1 MKTAIIYTRVSTEHQ
16 RENTSLA
23 DQEQRCR
30 DYAAQ
35 HNMTVIEHL
44 SDVESGNN
52 STRSGYTALRSL
64 VLNRAVDAI
73 IVLCVDRLSRNV
85 AHYHLFLEDMEAQG
99 VELHY
104 ADRGRV
110 NFDEE
115 IRTDE
120 FEALLG
126 QAERKRIARRLR
138 RGQERKVKGSGDTP
152 GRILGHGT
160 APYGYRFVGRGSER
174 SIELVPEE
182 ATIVQRIYRLY
193 LQGVALRA
201 IAEQLTAEQV
211 PTPHDSGRYASNGKR
226 TRGRCV
232 WHQMIIWR
240 VLRRDIYSG
249 ILYHYRAT
257 RSGKHGK
264 RHQRDRSEWVGVPVP
279 PIIDQATFQ
288 AVQQRLSLAQ
298 QRSQRNRKHFYL
310 LGGGRLVCQCG
321 HHMSG
326 TASPPAR
333 PGQPPRRYYRCLS
346 NRRDAVT
353 PCMLPRINA
362 DHLEQLVWNWLETV
376 LTVEQIERGVRLAEQ
391 RAEGERANVDETIT
405 TLEKRR
411 AQHVHEHERMIQA
424 YKAGVLSLDE
434 LSHDKAAN
442 DAALQRVDEELQ
454 RLDQLRRTATTYDLA
469 ALQAAAQEL
478 RAQLPYLEGEERLR
492 MLDVLGLEVV
502 REVDA
507 QGQAWV
513 RVCCNL
519 VGARLPAQGAL
530 CHTARQET
538 MCHSP
543 A

>member
-1 MKTAIIYTRVSTEHQ
+1 MKTAVIYTRVSTEHQ
-16 RENTSLA
+16 RDNTSLA

-35 HNMTVIEHL
+35 HSMTVVEHL

-52 STRSGYTALRSL
+52 RTRGGYTALRSL
-64 VLNRAVDAI
+64 VLNRAVDAV

-85 AHYHLFLEDMEAQG
+85 AHYHLFLEDMETQG

-138 RGQERKVKGSGDTP
+138 RGQERKVKGNNDTP

-160 APYGYRFVGRGSER
+160 APYGYRFVGRGSDR
-174 SIELVPEE
+174 TIEIVPDE
-182 ATIVQRIYRLY
+182 AAIVQRIYRLY
-193 LQGVALRA
+193 LQGVSLRA
-201 IAEQLTAEQV
+201 IADQLTAEQV

-226 TRGRCV
+226 IRGRCV

-264 RHQRDRSEWVGVPVP
+264 LQQRDRAEWVGVPIP

-310 LGGGRLVCQCG
+310 LGGGRLMCQCG
-321 HHMSG
+321 HRMSG

-333 PGQPPRRYYRCLS
+333 AGQPHRRYYRCLS
-346 NRRDAVT
+346 NRRDAVE
-353 PCMLPRINA
+353 PCTLPRINA
-362 DHLEQLVWNWLETV
+362 DHLEQMVWRWLETV
-376 LTVEQIERGVRLAEQ
+376 LTAEHIERGVWLAEQ
-391 RAEGERANVDETIT
+391 QAEGERTDVDEKIAR
-405 TLEKRR
+405 LEKQR
-411 AQHVHEHERMIQA
+411 AQYAHEHERMIQA

-434 LSHDKAAN
+434 LAHDKAAN
-442 DAALQRVDEELQ
+442 DVALQRVDAELQ
-454 RLDQLRRTATTYDLA
+454 RLNQLCCTATTYDLA
-469 ALQAAAQEL
+469 ALQAVAQEL
-478 RAQLPYLEGEERLR
+478 RAQIPYLEGEERLHL
-492 MLDVLGLEVV
+492 LDLLGLEVV

-507 QGQAWV
+507 QGQPWA
-513 RVCCNL
+513 RVHCKL
-519 VGARLPAQGAL
+519 VGTRLPTQGAL

>member
-1 MKTAIIYTRVSTEHQ
+1 MKTAVIYTRVSTENQ
-16 RENTSLA
+16 RDNTSLA

-35 HNMTVIEHL
+35 YSMCVVDHL
-44 SDVESGNN
+44 SDVESGND
-52 STRSGYTALRSL
+52 STRSGYTKLRSL

-85 AHYHLFLEDMEAQG
+85 AHYHMLLEDLEAQG

-104 ADRGRV
+104 ADRGQV

-115 IRTDE
+115 IRADE

-160 APYGYRFVGRGSER
+160 APYGYRFVGRSSER
-174 SIELVPEE
+174 SIEIVPEE
-182 ATIVQRIYRLY
+182 AAIVRRIYRLY
-193 LQGVALRA
+193 LQGVSLRA
-201 IAEQLTAEQV
+201 IAEQFTAEQV

-226 TRGRCV
+226 MRGRCV

-264 RHQRDRSEWVGVPVP
+264 LLQRDRSEWVGVPVP

-321 HHMSG
+321 HRMSG

-333 PGQPPRRYYRCLS
+333 PGQPHRRYYRCLS

-353 PCMLPRINA
+353 PCTLPRINA
-362 DHLEQLVWNWLETV
+362 DHLEQVVWRWLETV
-376 LTVEQIERGVRLAEQ
+376 LTAEYIERGVWLAEQ
-391 RAEGERANVDETIT
+391 QAEGERADVDENMA

-411 AQHVHEHERMIQA
+411 AQYAHEHDRMIQA

-434 LSHDKAAN
+434 LAHDKADN

-454 RLDQLRRTATTYDLA
+454 RLDQLRHTATTYDLA
-469 ALQAAAQEL
+469 ALQTAGQEL
-478 RAQLPYLEGEERLR
+478 RAQLPYLEGEERLHL
-492 MLDVLGLEVV
+492 LDLLGLEVV

-513 RVCCNL
+513 RVCCKL
-519 VGARLPAQGAL
+519 VEAHLPAHDAL
-530 CHTARQET
+530 CHTARQE
-538 MCHSP
+538 MMYHSP